1 MNNINLRIESDQAES
16 IATSLKQFI
25 AEEWNIE
32 AKTLPKSTHL
42 EGDQKVELGT
52 ALGIISIALSLPG
65 FLESKMVSSLTQ
77 RIQAKQNLEKLIDWS
92 LHNLPKDNTSI
103 WVEFDEKP
111 FLLTSEN
118 LTKMLN
124 ALPEPSE

>member
-1 MNNINLRIESDQAES
+1 MNNINLRIEGDQAES

-25 AEEWNIE
+25 AEEWSIE
-32 AKTLPKSTHL
+32 AFLLPKSTQL
-42 EGDQKVELGT
+42 ESGHKVDLGT
-52 ALGIISIALSLPG
+52 GLGLISIALSLPG

-111 FLLTSEN
+111 FLLSTDN
-118 LTKMLN
+118 LTEMLN